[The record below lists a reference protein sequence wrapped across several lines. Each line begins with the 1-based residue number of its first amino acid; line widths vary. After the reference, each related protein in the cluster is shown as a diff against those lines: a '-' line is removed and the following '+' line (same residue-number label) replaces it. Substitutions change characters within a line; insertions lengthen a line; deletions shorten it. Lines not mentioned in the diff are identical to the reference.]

1 MKKKIKN
8 ETVFLNFR
16 LVYIVFILLY
26 SIARQII
33 VPTQSIFMHGA
44 FNIVT
49 VLVAGVIFVWDFLF
63 FKNLFKSKYIW
74 WLVALFAATGISIAI
89 NFRYALIDNIK
100 AAANMFIQFFVL
112 FAVGNRITKERIKYD
127 IKVIGNLLSIFWLP
141 GIVASL
147 IMYFFDIQ
155 YQQTSYIWG
164 GAKAGN
170 QGFVR
175 VDDGAVVNRLW
186 GVFVD
191 PNFAAA
197 IAIMVIC
204 FSIYIIKN
212 ANKKWVKC
220 LHIIN
225 VFLQFLYIVL
235 SNSRTA
241 ILIVLLLAVVGG
253 WYISIEKVSKLVK
266 KRLVCEA
273 VALMLSGVI
282 AVGSWLCLTGAR
294 KVLPYVQFIQSES
307 LVDYSKDDFNS
318 DGINGD
324 DNKDADTDGQP
335 DTNKDKNDNKNGIV
349 SFERDDIK
357 KKGDVSNGRLEL
369 WYEGFKIIKN
379 KPVFGVGPR
388 SYHQVAAEMDSPMII
403 SERSIHNSYLELFM
417 GNGIIGIILMVI
429 FFLLCATNALLLRIK
444 KTDSLFTVGILM
456 LIVLSAL
463 IGGMMISSLFYYL
476 SGISIIAFSMLGY
489 AVSYMECVKNE
500 NTHTA
505 TL

>member
-1 MKKKIKN
+1 MKKILKN

-16 LVYIVFILLY
+16 LAYIVFILLY

-63 FKNLFKSKYIW
+63 FKNLFKSKHIW

-89 NFRYALIDNIK
+89 NFRYALVDNIK

-112 FAVGNRITKERIKYD
+112 FAVGNRITKERINYD
-127 IKVIGNLLSIFWLP
+127 IKVIGNSLSIFWLP

-164 GAKAGN
+164 GAKSVN

-175 VDDGAVVNRLW
+175 LDDGAVVNRLW

-204 FSIYIIKN
+204 FSIYIIKK

-220 LHIIN
+220 LQIIN

-241 ILIVLLLAVVGG
+241 MLIVFLLAVVGG
-253 WYISIEKVSKLVK
+253 WYISIEKVSKIAK

-273 VALMLSGVI
+273 IALMLSGVI
-282 AVGSWLCLTGAR
+282 LVGSWLCVTGAR
-294 KVLPYVQFIQSES
+294 KILPYAQFIQSGS
-307 LVDYSKDDFNS
+307 VVDSSKDDLNS
-318 DGINGD
+318 NCE
-324 DNKDADTDGQP
+324 DNKDADADGQL
-335 DTNKDKNDNKNGIV
+335 DTDKDGNGNKNEIV

-357 KKGDVSNGRLEL
+357 KKGDVSNGRFEL

-388 SYHQVAAEMDSPMII
+388 SYHQVAAEMDDAMII
-403 SERSIHNSYLELFM
+403 SERSIHNSYLELLM
-417 GNGIIGIILMVI
+417 GNGIIGIALMAI
-429 FFLLCATNALLLRIK
+429 FFLLCAINALLLRIK

-456 LIVLSAL
+456 LIVFSAL
-463 IGGMMISSLFYYL
+463 AGGIMISSLFYYL
-476 SGISIIAFSMLGY
+476 SGISVIAFSMLGY
-489 AVSYMECVKNE
+489 AVSYMECVKKE
-500 NTHTA
+500 NTHIA